1 MTTSGLIQLIAIF
14 QITSNSSVGPWKQF
28 AIGIAMHRGIGSGT
42 WISLRRALMEVTW
55 FWQNVCRL
63 GLIGRKRL
71 CLLYIQYIQ
80 YIYMQDI
87 TWQTIPFWW
96 SWCAFWNFSFW
107 YIYICV
113 CVWHEDIRPETNA
126 SSGCKI
132 PLLVD
137 DWFRDCTTLFIL
149 GIIMDHHHHHHHH
162 HPWTGYPVLEVFSIV
177 EWQMDMNSAQ
187 TSLSHWKTTR
197 IIWPMTSLISHR
209 PFPVK
214 LN

>member
-80 YIYMQDI
+80 YIYIYAGHHMTNYSI
-87 TWQTIPFWW
+87 LMILMCLLKLF
-96 SWCAFWNFSFW
+96 FLV

-113 CVWHEDIRPETNA
+113 CVTWGYTTGNQCEQWLQDTPVGWWLIQRLHYPFYIGNYHGSSSSSSMNWISRSWSIQYSGMTN
-126 SSGCKI
+126 
-132 PLLVD
+132 
-137 DWFRDCTTLFIL
+137 
-149 GIIMDHHHHHHHH
+149 
-162 HPWTGYPVLEVFSIV
+162 GYELCSDESESLENH
-177 EWQMDMNSAQ
+177 QNYLAND
-187 TSLSHWKTTR
+187 
-197 IIWPMTSLISHR
+197 
-209 PFPVK
+209 
-214 LN
+214 

>member
-80 YIYMQDI
+80 YIYIYAGHHMTNYSI
-87 TWQTIPFWW
+87 LMILMCLLKLF
-96 SWCAFWNFSFW
+96 FLV
-107 YIYICV
+107 YIYIYVCV
-113 CVWHEDIRPETNA
+113 CDMRIYDRKPMRAVAARYPCWLMIDSEIALPFLYWELSWIIIIIIIHELDI
-126 SSGCKI
+126 
-132 PLLVD
+132 
-137 DWFRDCTTLFIL
+137 
-149 GIIMDHHHHHHHH
+149 
-162 HPWTGYPVLEVFSIV
+162 
-177 EWQMDMNSAQ
+177 
-187 TSLSHWKTTR
+187 
-197 IIWPMTSLISHR
+197 
-209 PFPVK
+209 PFLKYSV
-214 LN
+214 